1 MTIGHAIGS
10 YADAVASFGIPDAE
24 FGEALMAV
32 VEPLPGA
39 SLDVARIRA
48 QLKESLADDKVP
60 KHIEIATGLLS
71 K

>member
-1 MTIGHAIGS
+1 
-10 YADAVASFGIPDAE
+10 
-24 FGEALMAV
+24 MAV